1 VSTFAV
7 LDNYQKPGIIES
19 YQRETNMSFFT
30 RQQRYE
36 MLCAIKRGQR
46 EGTALTAEE
55 EQFIQDYAQ
64 EKLFEILE
72 DPEIMAVLKRMKDR

>member
-1 VSTFAV
+1 
-7 LDNYQKPGIIES
+7 
-19 YQRETNMSFFT
+19 MSFFT
-30 RQQRYE
+30 REQRYT
-36 MLCAIKRGQR
+36 MLCAIKRGDHQ
-46 EGTALTAEE
+46 GTALTAEE